1 MLKRTTSRKLTP
13 LPTLM
18 VPTNMSYEKEALSLL
33 YVENR
38 PLSDFSV
45 FTLFQEFV
53 YKYAVKTSEITF
65 NHSKGDYI
73 EN

>member
-45 FTLFQEFV
+45 FL
-53 YKYAVKTSEITF
+53 AVQDSSIGDLVT
-65 NHSKGDYI
+65 HSLTH
-73 EN
+73 